1 MYRSK
6 QLQEETMTAKRTST
20 LVWMTMIV
28 CLVVFLGIVPA
39 SLAQN
44 LVFANTVT
52 NEILVAPKDGSGPVS
67 VLHSNAV
74 SGAYGPVQLAAV
86 PSTNKLYIG
95 GGNYSEIREA
105 NLDGAGTTAILPNS
119 TPGAEHF
126 GVAVDLSGARLFYST
141 DNAAAGSIWVANLDG
156 TGTASAIFI
165 GLTGSVHGLNYDAS
179 TDRLYF
185 AEIRDSRI
193 TQANADGSGTPT
205 VLFDAADG
213 VSGPRGI
220 SIDVA
225 NGWIYWAQQ
234 GGTSVN
240 RAAIDGSGAVM
251 TLFAAQPGFLPHS
264 VKIDPFSQ
272 LLYWTEFTQ
281 GDLPAT
287 VMVGNSNG
295 SGVPSVLYDVGTGM
309 LRGLDFDEAIDAVP
323 MLNRAALAAMRRL
336 MRCRC

>member
-240 RAAIDGSGAVM
+240 RAAID
-251 TLFAAQPGFLPHS
+251 
-264 VKIDPFSQ
+264 PFSQ

-323 MLNRAALAAMRRL
+323 MLNRAALAVLSALLLCAITILVVHRQRTVPGMKD
-336 MRCRC
+336 